1 MMMLHHHVPY
11 WQGSFAD
18 EYVEDVDDAADVDDV
33 DAADAA
39 DAANDGPAAD
49 DECDGD

>member
-1 MMMLHHHVPY
+1 MMMSMVRVLLD
-11 WQGSFAD
+11 A
-18 EYVEDVDDAADVDDV
+18 ENVEDVDDAADVDDV

>member
-1 MMMLHHHVPY
+1 MRMMMSMVRVLLD
-11 WQGSFAD
+11 A
-18 EYVEDVDDAADVDDV
+18 ENVEDVDDAADVDDV